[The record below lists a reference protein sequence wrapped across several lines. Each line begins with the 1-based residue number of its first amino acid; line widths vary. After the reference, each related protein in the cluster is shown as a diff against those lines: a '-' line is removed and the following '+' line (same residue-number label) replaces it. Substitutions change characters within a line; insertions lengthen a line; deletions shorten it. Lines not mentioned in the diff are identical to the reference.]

1 MKRNGLGNLRT
12 TSYHYSTTQNKNF
25 VNFGC
30 EDVKIVGSK
39 QKWVTGFSSLDVSLS
54 FISAAWRRF
63 DAGGICDL
71 PSFSSWWLQVIL
83 QKSWSKTPAS
93 ATLPPPSSL
102 LSFIYQIIYPYFSCK
117 YSLKGRFKIPPNLWN
132 KFTPSTPQSLFSG
145 FLTQLLAVSCNGTL
159 GIFWDDSL
167 RRMPSWQVKVKA
179 EIIYYKWDNS
189 KCQCYSNGD
198 HSNVSWIVQ
207 KKIGHSFQLSF
218 ARVGSQVLPG

>member
-1 MKRNGLGNLRT
+1 MKRNVLGHLPT
-12 TSYHYSTTQNKNF
+12 TSYHYSTTQNNNF

-63 DAGGICDL
+63 DAGGIWW
-71 PSFSSWWLQVIL
+71 SSKLFYLVASSHPAKIL
-83 QKSWSKTPAS
+83 VQNISISKHYHHHDRDYHLYIS
-93 ATLPPPSSL
+93 
-102 LSFIYQIIYPYFSCK
+102 YHYFSCK
-117 YSLKGRFKIPPNLWN
+117 YSLKGRFKIPLNLWN
-132 KFTPSTPQSLFSG
+132 KFTPSTPQSLFSC

-159 GIFWDDSL
+159 GILWDDPL

-179 EIIYYKWDNS
+179 GIIYYKWGS
-189 KCQCYSNGD
+189 FKCQCYSNGD
-198 HSNVSWIVQ
+198 HSNVSSIVQ
-207 KKIGHSFQLSF
+207 EKIGQSFQLSF